1 MRPVR
6 RKTLIW
12 SKAASEWALCVSIA
26 VILGPSEIGD
36 IGVSYG
42 WYDEILR
49 SPSLSVHLPFAASC
63 TNW

>member
-1 MRPVR
+1 MQNR
-6 RKTLIW
+6 
-12 SKAASEWALCVSIA
+12 
-26 VILGPSEIGD
+26 GPSEIGD

-49 SPSLSVHLPFAASC
+49 SPNTSVNLPFAASC